1 MTQEIDKSDA
11 AKASSANAR
20 INIPLN
26 LENWKRLPDAQQSLL
41 IWFHQHM
48 LNGNL
53 GYQEAQDAIGYDNS
67 TIFRVLKGTYSG
79 SWDNVCKAIESYKN
93 IVSERGSIIQAET
106 VDNSI
111 AKLIYGGL
119 DYARANNSITTIIGE
134 SRMGKTVAAL
144 KWQEENNHGT
154 SVYVVAPPIG
164 GVCFFL
170 RRIASAVGV
179 NKNQAM
185 DQMSESIYRAFNKN
199 RILIVDEAHRLLPG
213 DSRTNPQKLEMLRDI
228 RDMTGC
234 ALALIATQRFD
245 DMLSKSAY
253 MYEQILGRIGMPVR
267 LKREIPLDDILPIV
281 KQYVR
286 SPSKEMRDEC
296 KRIANEMG
304 RLGILVETL
313 KVASR
318 ISSKRKEKLSEEHF
332 WAALKLRTQM
342 MGEILYAKK
351 GRKA

>member
-1 MTQEIDKSDA
+1 MTTTPEIAEA

-26 LENWKRLPDAQQSLL
+26 LEHWKHLPDEQQALM
-41 IWFHQHM
+41 IWFHQHL
-48 LNGNL
+48 LNEGM
-53 GYQEAQDAIGYDNS
+53 GYPEAQEAIGYDNS
-67 TIFRVLKGTYSG
+67 TIFRALKGTYTG
-79 SWDNVCKAIESYKN
+79 SWDNICHAIGSYKAI
-93 IVSERGSIIQAET
+93 IAERGTIIQAET

-111 AKLIYGGL
+111 AKMIYGGL
-119 DYARANNSITTIIGE
+119 DYARANNSITKITGE

-154 SVYVVAPPIG
+154 SVYIIAPPIG
-164 GVCFFL
+164 GISFFM
-170 RRIASAVGV
+170 RRIAAAVGV
-179 NKNQAM
+179 NKNQSLDA
-185 DQMSESIYRAFNKN
+185 MSEAIYRAFNKN
-199 RILIVDEAHRLLPG
+199 RILIVDEAHRLIPSDHRSPPL
-213 DSRTNPQKLEMLRDI
+213 KLELLRDI

-234 ALALIATQRFD
+234 ALALIATARFD
-245 DMLSKSAY
+245 DMLSKSDY

-267 LKREIPLDDILPIV
+267 LKREIGLEDIMPIIR
-281 KQYVR
+281 QYVQ

-318 ISSKRKEKLSEEHF
+318 ISSKRKEKLSEDHF
-332 WAALKLRTQM
+332 WTALKLRTQM
-342 MGEILYAKK
+342 MGEIQYAKK
-351 GRKA
+351 GNK